1 MVEGEIIEEDE
12 GIQEEAGEDLAA
24 GAEEEGI
31 IAVAAAVEEETE
43 ENTGVEEEEESLE
56 AVEEEDRLVEVDTG
70 KGRDL
75 LMVEVTDMRAGVHHP
90 HQPPPLVEKEI
101 ITEKKGE
108 DPHHVMGLPE
118 DHRLLPGT
126 VMDHHVEIM
135 EAPLL
140 QGLQEDPMRV
150 EDQAVEADMMTAT
163 QAGVPL
169 LHPGTGT
176 GAEVLWPAGIP
187 HHMLVGQGLGKDT
200 HQAQAIQA
208 RAEALERGVVIIEVV
223 AQVMVEVEVTKNMK
237 EVKEDIVE
245 AVMNH
250 PLELLQERN
259 TLRQGVREGDMMTE
273 EIEVPQDIIDEVVI
287 EIMHK

>member
-1 MVEGEIIEEDE
+1 LKYPEEEEEVGEEVIMVEGEIIEEDV

-43 ENTGVEEEEESLE
+43 ENTEAEEEEESLE

-75 LMVEVTDMRAGVHHP
+75 LMVEVTDMRAGVHHH

-108 DPHHVMGLPE
+108 DLHHVMGLPE

-126 VMDHHVEIM
+126 VMVRHVEIM

-150 EDQAVEADMMTAT
+150 EDLAVEADMMTAT

-176 GAEVLWPAGIP
+176 GAEVPWPAGIP
-187 HHMLVGQGLGKDT
+187 HHMLGKHHRFSLLILNPFNPSLILFYLSEKLGLGIRKILIKVSGFSRNSFL
-200 HQAQAIQA
+200 IQF
-208 RAEALERGVVIIEVV
+208 RKPIL
-223 AQVMVEVEVTKNMK
+223 
-237 EVKEDIVE
+237 
-245 AVMNH
+245 
-250 PLELLQERN
+250 LELL
-259 TLRQGVREGDMMTE
+259 LS
-273 EIEVPQDIIDEVVI
+273 
-287 EIMHK
+287 